1 MAKQLKNIFVT
12 GSDAI
17 SQGFTINAKHVSQSV
32 EAFTAQEAYDISIS
46 GSQSITGSLRHKST
60 GPDGT
65 VKLDLKLNNDP
76 SFKVV
81 VIDTSDDTL
90 YYGAGAGTSG
100 SSGTSGTNGT
110 SGSSGAAGSS
120 GTSGTDG
127 TSGSSGVSGTSGT
140 SGAAGADGDKYATT
154 SSTSFTLGSNGSIRP

>member
-81 VIDTSDDTL
+81 VIDTSLLANTI
-90 YYGAGAGTSG
+90 APIIAINNRIEA
-100 SSGTSGTNGT
+100 SSKGN
-110 SGSSGAAGSS
+110 
-120 GTSGTDG
+120 
-127 TSGSSGVSGTSGT
+127 
-140 SGAAGADGDKYATT
+140 K
-154 SSTSFTLGSNGSIRP
+154 